1 MQRIK
6 GFTMVELLV
15 VLIILAIL
23 VAVAAPMYF
32 GNVDRAKASE
42 AVAAAGTIK
51 QTLRDYFVSHKTY
64 FDITTGNIK
73 SALPTSVTAKVPT
86 PASAGVSVDLG
97 VAQYFSNASYTVS
110 ASGTPAWNTNITP
123 GTPGAPVDFLVNVD
137 GSASVVCAS
146 ASTDCAVRNTEV
158 ANYRLQMDNSGR
170 TFVSYNSGTNWS
182 AY

>member
-1 MQRIK
+1 MLKIK

-51 QTLRDYFVSHKTY
+51 QALRDYFVSHNAY
-64 FDITTGNIK
+64 FGITSGNID
-73 SALPTSVTAKVPT
+73 SALPTSVAAGVPT
-86 PASAGVSVDLG
+86 PSSAGVNVNLG
-97 VAQYFSNASYTVS
+97 VTQYFSNAAYTVT
-110 ASGTPAWNTNITP
+110 AVAPAWNANITP
-123 GTPGAPVDFLVNVD
+123 GAPGDPVDFLVNVN
-137 GSASVVCAS
+137 GSASVACS
-146 ASTDCAVRNTEV
+146 AGSVDCAVKNEEV
-158 ANYRLQMDNSGR
+158 ANFRVQMDNSGR
-170 TFVSYNSGTNWS
+170 TFVSYNAGTNWQ